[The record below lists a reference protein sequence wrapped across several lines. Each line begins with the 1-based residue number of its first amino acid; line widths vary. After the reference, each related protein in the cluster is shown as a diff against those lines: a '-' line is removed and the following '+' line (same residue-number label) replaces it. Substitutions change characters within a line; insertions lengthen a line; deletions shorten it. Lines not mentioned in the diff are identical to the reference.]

1 MYFREL
7 TILTL
12 PEIYQMMDGEY
23 KKDELIKAL
32 LIQEHNRIK
41 DIDPKNAEFIRGMI
55 QDMVTDSN
63 SITGN
68 NPDL

>member
-12 PEIYQMMDGEY
+12 PEIYHMMDGEY

-41 DIDPKNAEFIRGMI
+41 DIDPKNAEFIRGLI